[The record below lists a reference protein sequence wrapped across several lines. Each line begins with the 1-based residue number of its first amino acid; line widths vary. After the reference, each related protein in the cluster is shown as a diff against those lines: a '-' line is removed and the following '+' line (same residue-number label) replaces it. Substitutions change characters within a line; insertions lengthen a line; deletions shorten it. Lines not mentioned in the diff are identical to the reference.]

1 VEAVI
6 ALDTHLVV
14 WLHAGETA
22 RLPPGLCQRLDTDDL
37 VICPMVLLELEYL
50 REIDR
55 ITVNADRILSDL
67 AAEIGLGLCPHPFA
81 GVIREALRQTW
92 TRDPFDRIIVAHS
105 LAAGHAL
112 ATKDT
117 HIRAHCPSA
126 FWD

>member
-1 VEAVI
+1 MI

-14 WLHAGETA
+14 WLHAGEIA
-22 RLPPGLCQRLDTDDL
+22 RLPPGLCQRLDAEDL
-37 VICPMVLLELEYL
+37 VICPIVLLELEYL

-55 ITVNADRILSDL
+55 ISVNADRIFADL

-81 GVIREALRQTW
+81 GVIREALKQTW

-112 ATKDT
+112 ATRDA
-117 HIRAHCPSA
+117 HIRAHCRSA